1 MIRAQLDALLESDF
15 YFYSTDSNLYRP
27 LWATSGRRAVTRRDA
42 HASKICSLVYTHA
55 RTYASRFQIEG
66 LARGYLSVT
75 RWQAYAP
82 PILLLLLLLLPDGGW
97 RDTGRE
103 GCRKRGGS
111 RGSAKVIIFRF
122 MYKCFA
128 RGARPFLLPG
138 KMPIV
143 KFRGELKNALEAFA
157 RGR

>member
-1 MIRAQLDALLESDF
+1 MIRAQFVALLESDF

-82 PILLLLLLLLPDGGW
+82 L
-97 RDTGRE
+97 DTAAAAAVASRWGMARH
-103 GCRKRGGS
+103 RPRG
-111 RGSAKVIIFRF
+111 VQE
-122 MYKCFA
+122 A
-128 RGARPFLLPG
+128 RG
-138 KMPIV
+138 
-143 KFRGELKNALEAFA
+143 E
-157 RGR
+157 